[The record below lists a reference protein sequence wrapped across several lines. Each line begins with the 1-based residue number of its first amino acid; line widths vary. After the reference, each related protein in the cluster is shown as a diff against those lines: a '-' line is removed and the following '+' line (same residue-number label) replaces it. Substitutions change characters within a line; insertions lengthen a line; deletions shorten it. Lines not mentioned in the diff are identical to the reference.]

1 MTKYLVVVAGNIGVG
16 KTSLTERIGSRLG
29 WRTGYESVA
38 DNPYLADFYSD
49 MRSWSFHLQIFFLG
63 HRADQ
68 YIEAAQDARS
78 AILDRSIYEDF
89 HIFARALHHMGDL
102 AERDYLAYRRLF
114 EIVVNGVPRPNLLI
128 YLKAPVN
135 VLMTRIRRRARNM
148 ETGITP
154 EYLSLLDSFY
164 DEWLGAFDMCPVLT
178 ISTDDLDYVHQKK
191 HLDTVVEHTRI
202 NSPARK
208 SWSFRRLIYGCYIP
222 IQGGGKGQDSKA
234 YAPTA
239 GSAYWP
245 AVPFSLVDRL
255 HSF

>member
-1 MTKYLVVVAGNIGVG
+1 MSKYLVVVAGNIGVG

-29 WRTGYESVA
+29 WWTGYESVA

-68 YIEAAQDARS
+68 YLEAAHDPRS

-89 HIFARALHHMGDL
+89 HIFARALHHMGDF

-114 EIVVNGVPRPNLLI
+114 ELVVGSTPRPNLLI

-135 VLMTRIRRRARNM
+135 VLMDRIRRRARGM
-148 ETGITP
+148 ESGITP

-164 DEWLGAFDMCPVLT
+164 DEWLAAFDMCPVLT
-178 ISTDDLDYVHQKK
+178 VRTDDLDYVHQPR
-191 HLDTVVEHTRI
+191 HLDTVVERI
-202 NSPARK
+202 QNKLS
-208 SWSFRRLIYGCYIP
+208 
-222 IQGGGKGQDSKA
+222 GKE
-234 YAPTA
+234 
-239 GSAYWP
+239 
-245 AVPFSLVDRL
+245 VVEF
-255 HSF
+255 